1 MKNFIRKVNKKIDNY
16 YDKNWEIKEYKV
28 LNDNFNTMFEN
39 QPEGVYY
46 SNIVTENNDWV
57 SRLIAFFSGKF
68 SHSVLIY
75 NTGEKT
81 IKKLLNEKEF
91 DRLIK
96 KFKIYYGVDLVDAE
110 DIIQNTKVFVL
121 GSADSN
127 GMNYFNFS
135 QYQDRK
141 QQIISTR
148 FDLEK
153 SRELLKFMMTKTN
166 MDKVYDYLGL
176 ITYPLWR
183 FIDDSR
189 AWYCSEQVYDVL
201 KIFGLK
207 VAKKDNPSPT
217 KIAKYSNK
225 LNNQI
230 YSNVNEKL

>member
-1 MKNFIRKVNKKIDNY
+1 MKKLIRIINKKVDNY
-16 YDKNWEIKEYKV
+16 YDKNWEIKRYKV
-28 LNDNFNTMFEN
+28 LNDNFKTMFEY

-46 SNIVTENNDWV
+46 SSIVTENNDWV

-81 IKKLLNEKEF
+81 MKELLNEQEY

-96 KFKIYYGVDLVDAE
+96 KFKIYYGFNSEDAE
-110 DIIQNTKVFVL
+110 YIIQNTKTFVI

-141 QQIISTR
+141 QIISATR

-217 KIAKYSNK
+217 KIAKYSYT

-230 YSNVNEKL
+230 YNNVNEKS